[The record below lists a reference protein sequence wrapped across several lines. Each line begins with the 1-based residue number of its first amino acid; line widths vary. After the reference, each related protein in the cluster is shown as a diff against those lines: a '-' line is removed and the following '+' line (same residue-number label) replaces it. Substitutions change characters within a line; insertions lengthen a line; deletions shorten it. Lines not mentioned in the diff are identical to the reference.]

1 MNNIFYYNKLTKILA
16 YYVSFYY
23 LSRNGLTALTN
34 FILLV
39 NITLILNFSSVKK

>member
-23 LSRNGLTALTN
+23 LSRNGLTTLTK
-34 FILLV
+34 LV
-39 NITLILNFSSVKK
+39 LFY